1 MNRLFGCARR
11 FGARFKQDQNGSA
24 TVEAVLWIPIFAL
37 VLGLLVDTSMIFHG
51 QSKVIR
57 VVQDANRNISIGRL
71 TTETEVETYIT
82 DQLATFGVTPS
93 DVTATS
99 DGNVVLTNVTVP
111 VSQFQILQYFTSLMN
126 LEVDVRGA
134 HVLDSADI
142 DTMLA
147 SMAATATY

>member
-11 FGARFKQDQNGSA
+11 CGARFKQDQNGSA